1 MRETVDGKEW
11 MILKRKW
18 FLSIFLGM
26 IVSMAMLFSTS
37 GASGGEYLVFSQRVG
52 EEQRLYVAK
61 SDGAD
66 LQTVCSGKG
75 YTVFFLGTHL
85 FYFQDHQLYRY
96 DFSANSSQFLARFD
110 DDRIFLNTFT
120 DEPDSPEQVLIITQN
135 EAMKTENWY
144 ILDCDDNS
152 IRRISKSLLPVTQTG
167 SIQSLSPD
175 SSYQTQIR
183 KNFSYRFG
191 LELRSSGH
199 GKMKAK
205 TLWTLPKNMTVI
217 PEPPVWAPNSE
228 MFAFYGK
235 DYQDNPVGFYTLFL
249 YDIKQQK
256 LITIQERVFAKVSF
270 SRLEMGEFSP
280 AWTDDGKY
288 LIIEYQPYGLPTESS
303 ILKYD
308 VESGKKTYL
317 GESQGTKGYP
327 LWSHSGQVILFLAKQ
342 KGEDAQVYTMDAQG
356 ENLTRISPQEGF
368 TEWAGWYK
376 PRRE

>member
-1 MRETVDGKEW
+1 M
-11 MILKRKW
+11 LKRKC
-18 FLSIFLGM
+18 FLAIFFGIIL
-26 IVSMAMLFSTS
+26 ISAMFSTF
-37 GASGGEYLVFSQRVG
+37 GASSGEYLVFMQRVG

-66 LQTVCSGKG
+66 LQTVCSGQD

-85 FYFQDHQLYRY
+85 FYFRDHQLYNY
-96 DFSANSSQFLARFD
+96 DFTAKSSRFLAHFD
-110 DDRIFLNTFT
+110 DNRIFLNTFT
-120 DEPDSPEQVLIITQN
+120 DEPGSPEQVLIITQN

-144 ILDCDDNS
+144 ILDWDDLS
-152 IRRISKSLLPVTQTG
+152 LRRISKPLIPVSQTG
-167 SIQSLSPD
+167 LIQSLSPD
-175 SSYQTQIR
+175 NSYQAQIR
-183 KNFSYRFG
+183 KNLSYRFG
-191 LELRSSGH
+191 LELRSSGR

-205 TLWTLPKNMTVI
+205 TLWTLPPKMTVI

-235 DYQDNPVGFYTLFL
+235 EFQDSPVGFYTLFL

-256 LITIQERVFAKVSF
+256 LITIQEQVFAKVSF

-280 AWTDDGKY
+280 AWSDDGKY

-308 VESGKKTYL
+308 IETGKKTYL
-317 GESQGTKGYP
+317 SESQGTKGYP
-327 LWSHSGQVILFLAKQ
+327 VWSHSGQVILFLTQ
-342 KGEDAQVYTMDAQG
+342 QNGEGAQVYTIDAQG
-356 ENLTRISPQEGF
+356 QNPTRISPPEGF

-376 PRRE
+376 PKQE